1 MAENVQNTT
10 PIRVALLGA
19 GTVGSATARL
29 LVEQKEELGKR
40 IGRPIELVGVACLDP
55 DEVNVPWIDKALLTT
70 DTADLCTRADIVIE
84 LIGGTTVARTFVLK
98 AIESGASVVTA
109 NKALLANY
117 GPEIYQAAAAKG
129 VDIYFE
135 AAVGGAI
142 PFLRPLRESLVGDKV
157 TSMLGIV
164 NGTTNYILDEMTT
177 KGLQFDD
184 VLRDAQSKGYAEADP
199 TGDIEGYDA
208 ANKAAIMAT
217 LAFHTNVTID
227 DVSVEGITKI
237 TADDIAAA
245 TAEHKVIKLLA
256 VVENGEAGVS
266 ARVYP
271 ALLPDTHPLAS
282 VHGSFNAV
290 FVKAEAADDLM
301 FYGRGAGGAPTAS
314 AVVGDVVT
322 EARHIAAGCTGP
334 EIPMYNNLPFAPV
347 EASRAAFAVRFLIHD
362 KPGVLAA
369 IAAEFAKQGV
379 SINGVNQDLKPT
391 LTDPGY
397 DGEIQQLR
405 VVTHPTDEATLRR
418 TVRAVQELDFVTGD
432 PSILRVLD

>member
-1 MAENVQNTT
+1 MAQLNES
-10 PIRVALLGA
+10 PIRVGLLGA
-19 GTVGSATARL
+19 GTVGSQTARL
-29 LVEQKEELGKR
+29 IVEQKSELSAR
-40 IGRPIELVGVACLDP
+40 IGRPIELTGVACLDP
-55 DEVNVPWIDKALLTT
+55 KETEAFPWIDQSIVTT
-70 DTADLCTRADIVIE
+70 DTMSVATNSDIVIE
-84 LIGGTTVARTFVLK
+84 LIGGTTVARKFVIA
-98 AIESGASVVTA
+98 AIKSGASVVTA
-109 NKALLANY
+109 NKALLAKY
-117 GPEIYQAAAAKG
+117 GPEIYAAAEAKG

-157 TSMLGIV
+157 
-164 NGTTNYILDEMTT
+164 
-177 KGLQFDD
+177 
-184 VLRDAQSKGYAEADP
+184 
-199 TGDIEGYDA
+199 
-208 ANKAAIMAT
+208 AIMAT
-217 LAFHTNVTID
+217 LGFHTSVTID

-256 VVENGEAGVS
+256 VVENSEAGVS

-271 ALLPDTHPLAS
+271 ALIDESHPLAS

-334 EIPMYNNLPFAPV
+334 SIPLYKNLPKAPIT
-347 EASRAAFAVRFLIHD
+347 ASKAAFAVRFLIHD

-369 IAAEFAKQGV
+369 IAAEFAKNGV

-391 LTDPGY
+391 MTDPGY

-405 VVTHPTDEATLRR
+405 VVTHLTDEETLRN
-418 TVRAVQELDFVTGD
+418 TVKAVQSLDFVTGE

>member
-1 MAENVQNTT
+1 MAQLNES
-10 PIRVALLGA
+10 PIRVGLLGA
-19 GTVGSATARL
+19 GTVGSQTARL
-29 LVEQKEELGKR
+29 IVEQKSELSAR
-40 IGRPIELVGVACLDP
+40 IGRPIELTGVACLDP
-55 DEVNVPWIDKALLTT
+55 KATEAFPWIDQSIVTT
-70 DTADLCTRADIVIE
+70 DTMSVATNSDIVIE
-84 LIGGTTVARTFVLK
+84 LIGGTTVARKFVLA

-109 NKALLANY
+109 NKALLAKY
-117 GPEIYQAAAAKG
+117 GPEIYAAAETKG

-157 TSMLGIV
+157 
-164 NGTTNYILDEMTT
+164 
-177 KGLQFDD
+177 
-184 VLRDAQSKGYAEADP
+184 
-199 TGDIEGYDA
+199 
-208 ANKAAIMAT
+208 AIMAT
-217 LAFHTNVTID
+217 LGFHTSVTID

-256 VVENGEAGVS
+256 VVENSEAGVS

-271 ALLPDTHPLAS
+271 ALIDESHPLAS

-334 EIPMYNNLPFAPV
+334 SIPLYKNLPKSPIT
-347 EASRAAFAVRFLIHD
+347 ASKAAFAVRFLIHD

-369 IAAEFAKQGV
+369 IAAEFAKNGV

-391 LTDPGY
+391 MTDPGY

-405 VVTHPTDEATLRR
+405 VVTHLTDEETLRN
-418 TVRAVQELDFVTGD
+418 TVKAVQSLDFVTGE

>member
-1 MAENVQNTT
+1 MARNNET
-10 PIRVALLGA
+10 PIRVGLLGA
-19 GTVGSATARL
+19 GTVGSQTARL
-29 LVEQKEELGKR
+29 IVEQKDELSAR
-40 IGRPIELVGVACLDP
+40 IGRPVELTGVACLDP
-55 DEVNVPWIDKALLTT
+55 KETEKFPWIDQSIVTT
-70 DTADLCTRADIVIE
+70 DTLSVATNSDIVIE
-84 LIGGTTVARTFVLK
+84 LIGGTTVARKFVLA

-109 NKALLANY
+109 NKALLAKY
-117 GPEIYQAAAAKG
+117 GPEIYSAA
-129 VDIYFE
+129 E
-135 AAVGGAI
+135 A
-142 PFLRPLRESLVGDKV
+142 
-157 TSMLGIV
+157 
-164 NGTTNYILDEMTT
+164 
-177 KGLQFDD
+177 
-184 VLRDAQSKGYAEADP
+184 KGYAEADP

-217 LAFHTNVTID
+217 LGFHTSVTID

-271 ALLPDTHPLAS
+271 ALIDENHPPAS

-322 EARHIAAGCTGP
+322 EARHIAQGCTGP
-334 EIPMYNNLPFAPV
+334 SIPMYHELPKAPIS
-347 EASRAAFAVRFLIHD
+347 ASRAAFAVRFLIHD

-369 IAAEFAKQGV
+369 IAKEFADHGV

-391 LTDPGY
+391 MTDPGY

-405 VVTHPTDEATLRR
+405 IVTHLTDEVTLRETVEAVR
-418 TVRAVQELDFVTGD
+418 TLDFVTGE
-432 PSILRVLD
+432 PTNQRELD

>member
-1 MAENVQNTT
+1 MAQLNDN
-10 PIRVALLGA
+10 PIRVGLLGA
-19 GTVGSATARL
+19 GTVGSQTARL
-29 LVEQKEELGKR
+29 LVEQKDELAAR
-40 IGRPIELVGVACLDP
+40 IGRPIELVGVACLNP
-55 DEVNVPWIDKALLTT
+55 DEVDFPWIDKSLLTT
-70 DTADLCTRADIVIE
+70 DTMKVATNADIVVE
-84 LIGGTTVARTFVLK
+84 LIGGTTVARTFVMA

-109 NKALLANY
+109 NKALLAKY
-117 GPEIYQAAAAKG
+117 GPEIYTAAEAKG

-142 PFLRPLRESLVGDKV
+142 PFLLPLRESLAGDKV

-184 VLRDAQSKGYAEADP
+184 VLKDAQAKGYAEADP

-217 LAFHTNVTID
+217 LGFHTNVTID

-245 TAEHKVIKLLA
+245 AAEHKVIKLLA

-271 ALLPDTHPLAS
+271 ALIPESHPLAS

-322 EARHIAAGCTGP
+322 EARHIAQGCTGP
-334 EIPMYNNLPFAPV
+334 SIPMYHELPKAPV
-347 EASRAAFAVRFLIHD
+347 SASRAAFAVRFLIHD

-369 IAAEFAKQGV
+369 IAKEFADHGV

-391 LTDPGY
+391 MTDPGY

-405 VVTHPTDEATLRR
+405 IVTHLTDEVTLRETVEAVR
-418 TVRAVQELDFVTGD
+418 TLDFVTGE

>member
-1 MAENVQNTT
+1 MAQLNES
-10 PIRVALLGA
+10 PIRVGLLGA
-19 GTVGSATARL
+19 GTVGSQTARL
-29 LVEQKEELGKR
+29 IVEQKSELSAR
-40 IGRPIELVGVACLDP
+40 IGRPIELTGVACLDP
-55 DEVNVPWIDKALLTT
+55 KETEAFPWIDQSIVTT
-70 DTADLCTRADIVIE
+70 DTMSVATNSDIVIE
-84 LIGGTTVARTFVLK
+84 LIGGTTVARKFVLA

-109 NKALLANY
+109 NKALLAKY
-117 GPEIYQAAAAKG
+117 GPEIYAAAEAKG

-157 TSMLGIV
+157 
-164 NGTTNYILDEMTT
+164 
-177 KGLQFDD
+177 
-184 VLRDAQSKGYAEADP
+184 
-199 TGDIEGYDA
+199 
-208 ANKAAIMAT
+208 AIMAT
-217 LAFHTNVTID
+217 LGFHTSVTID

-256 VVENGEAGVS
+256 VVENSEAGVS

-271 ALLPDTHPLAS
+271 ALIDESHPLAS

-334 EIPMYNNLPFAPV
+334 SIPLYKNLPKAPIT
-347 EASRAAFAVRFLIHD
+347 ASKAAFAVRFLIHD

-369 IAAEFAKQGV
+369 IAAEFAKNGV

-391 LTDPGY
+391 MTDPGY

-405 VVTHPTDEATLRR
+405 VVTHLTDEETLRN
-418 TVRAVQELDFVTGD
+418 TVKAVQSLDFVTGE